1 MFEGVRPRVDVN
13 TATAPP
19 AFYAAA
25 CRGLWYVTILKKGT
39 LASATNF
46 RPWLQYTPKAAW
58 LSDLWAAHKLT
69 HAQYLQYSDQFGAG
83 HSSRRR
89 DALDALRDERED
101 SVQEHVA
108 SEARLLREAKML
120 KDVRQ
125 FDVVDKF
132 AALFTGGPKFR
143 RPILAVVGGTNLGKS
158 MLAATVLERIAKA
171 MGFPGFLEATVEG
184 SDALD
189 LGEFDHRKHA
199 GVLLDGVGGRT
210 VPQAAPGS
218 FARPPEGVQRG
229 QVRDYDLRVSVF
241 ALQARRHRDL

>member
-1 MFEGVRPRVDVN
+1 MDVN

-39 LASATNF
+39 VKSATNF

-58 LSDLWAAHKLT
+58 LSDLLAAHKLT

-89 DALDALRDERED
+89 DALDALRDEREA

-108 SEARLLREAKML
+108 SEARLLREANML
-120 KDVRQ
+120 REVRQ

-132 AALFTGGPKFR
+132 ATLFTGGPKFR

-158 MLAATVLERIAKA
+158 MVAADILRADCQGDGLARLLGSHGGGLRRIA
-171 MGFPGFLEATVEG
+171 P
-184 SDALD
+184 
-189 LGEFDHRKHA
+189 R
-199 GVLLDGVGGRT
+199 
-210 VPQAAPGS
+210 
-218 FARPPEGVQRG
+218 
-229 QVRDYDLRVSVF
+229 RV
-241 ALQARRHRDL
+241 